1 MEKETS
7 CINSRAI
14 LDYLKAHEID
24 FAGMIKDLDPEID
37 GLEDPES
44 FLRDPN
50 NWISSSVVSKLFESA
65 TRVLDD
71 DQAAYK
77 IGRYATENTALG
89 FAQRIVVKAFW
100 SIKMALKHSQKINDQ
115 WNRSK
120 KVELKELKRN
130 EAIVRLHWTPG
141 METSKHICQYNQG
154 VYSYLPLIWGGSRL
168 TLKEKCCYFDGAPY
182 CEYHLKWPL
191 RNRFREIISRFFKSQ
206 SLLKDIIKEIEK
218 DKKIINQK
226 NDELRSTNKKLQQT
240 LSEHRRAEKQLK
252 ESELKYR
259 LIAENA
265 TDIIWILNL
274 STLTLDYV
282 SPSIER
288 IRGFTQAEA
297 KALTLEQQMSPESYQ
312 MAIEILNEELSND
325 SKEGIDNNRSVTI
338 EVQESLKGGGY
349 LWEELSASF
358 IRDTNGKP
366 TAVMG
371 VTRDIEARKKVELE
385 KAEKMEQLQQALA
398 EIKTLQGML
407 PICSACKRIRDDAG
421 YWQII
426 EGYIEKHT
434 TAQFTHSICPECSKK
449 LYPDLV

>member
-14 LDYLKAHEID
+14 LDYLKAHEINYSS
-24 FAGMIKDLDPEID
+24 MIKDLDPEID
-37 GLEDPES
+37 SLEDPES

-50 NWISSSVVSKLFESA
+50 NWISCSVVSRLFESA

-77 IGRYATENTALG
+77 IGRYATENTDLG

-130 EAIVRLHWTPG
+130 EAIVRLHWDPG
-141 METSKHICQYNQG
+141 METSKYICRYNQG
-154 VYSYLPLIWGGSRL
+154 VYTYLPLIWGGSRL
-168 TLKEKCCYFDGAPY
+168 TFKEKCCYFDGAPY

-191 RNRFREIISRFFKSQ
+191 RNRFREIISRFFGSK

-226 NDELRSTNKKLQQT
+226 NDELRSINKKLQQT
-240 LSEHRRAEKQLK
+240 LSEQRRTEKQLK

-265 TDIIWILNL
+265 TDIIWNLNL
-274 STLTLDYV
+274 STLTFDYV
-282 SPSIER
+282 SPSVER
-288 IRGFTQAEA
+288 NTGFTPAEA
-297 KALTLEQQMSPESYQ
+297 KAFDLPPKTDPDFKLE
-312 MAIEILNEELSND
+312 L
-325 SKEGIDNNRSVTI
+325 
-338 EVQESLKGGGY
+338 
-349 LWEELSASF
+349 
-358 IRDTNGKP
+358 
-366 TAVMG
+366 
-371 VTRDIEARKKVELE
+371 
-385 KAEKMEQLQQALA
+385 
-398 EIKTLQGML
+398 
-407 PICSACKRIRDDAG
+407 
-421 YWQII
+421 
-426 EGYIEKHT
+426 
-434 TAQFTHSICPECSKK
+434 
-449 LYPDLV
+449 